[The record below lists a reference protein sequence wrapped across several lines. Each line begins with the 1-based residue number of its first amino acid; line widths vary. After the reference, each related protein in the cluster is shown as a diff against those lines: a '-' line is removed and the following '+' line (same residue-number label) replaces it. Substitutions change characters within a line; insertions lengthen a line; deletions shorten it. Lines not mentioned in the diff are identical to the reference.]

1 MISDQSRMPLVEAM
15 EGHMK
20 GNPISFHVPGHKNG
34 LLIKGDRQQEFL
46 RCDLTELS
54 GLDDLHEPAEAIA
67 EAEQLLSDYYK
78 TKKSYFLVNGSTVG
92 NLASIMSSCKQG
104 EVVFV
109 QRNCHKSVLHGIRL
123 AKAVPVFLETEW
135 DAKSQ
140 TALGV
145 SLDTVKS
152 ALEQFPQAKAC
163 VLTYPTYYGL
173 TYPIQAIIKELHKY
187 GILVIIDEAHG
198 PHFGAWKGL
207 PLSTLQMGADLV
219 VHSAHKMLPA
229 MTMGSFLHINNDR
242 VNKDIVKSYVSMLQ
256 SSSPSYPIMASLD
269 YARYYIACLSREEI
283 RLNQVL
289 VDKFIHSLESID
301 AMLKV
306 VRTDDPLKVL
316 VRWEG
321 VSGYDFQRALE
332 MEGVYTELA
341 DPYQVL
347 FILPLVKTKV
357 DFPFKEAL
365 EKISCAIK
373 NTNIDKREIKL
384 FEPLP
389 RINKISSLA
398 LSLEEM
404 EVKKEKWI
412 RLEDSIGYISSQMVI
427 PYPPGIPTLIPGE
440 RVTEDK
446 VKIMKSYWEN
456 GAKIQGNHRLDDGQ
470 IAVYDMLEV
479 EG

>member
-1 MISDQSRMPLVEAM
+1 
-15 EGHMK
+15 
-20 GNPISFHVPGHKNG
+20 
-34 LLIKGDRQQEFL
+34 
-46 RCDLTELS
+46 
-54 GLDDLHEPAEAIA
+54 
-67 EAEQLLSDYYK
+67 
-78 TKKSYFLVNGSTVG
+78 
-92 NLASIMSSCKQG
+92 
-104 EVVFV
+104 
-109 QRNCHKSVLHGIRL
+109 
-123 AKAVPVFLETEW
+123 
-135 DAKSQ
+135 
-140 TALGV
+140 
-145 SLDTVKS
+145 
-152 ALEQFPQAKAC
+152 
-163 VLTYPTYYGL
+163 
-173 TYPIQAIIKELHKY
+173 
-187 GILVIIDEAHG
+187 
-198 PHFGAWKGL
+198 
-207 PLSTLQMGADLV
+207 MGADLV

-269 YARYYIACLSREEI
+269 YARYYIANFSREEI

-289 VDKFIHSLESID
+289 ADRFIHSLENID

-306 VRTDDPLKVL
+306 VRTDDPLKIL

-321 VSGYDFQRALE
+321 VSGYDFQHALE

-347 FILPLVKTKV
+347 FIFPLVKTKF

-365 EKISCAIK
+365 EKIRRAIK
-373 NTNIDKREIKL
+373 NANIDKREIKL

-404 EVKKEKWI
+404 EIKEEKWV
-412 RLEDSIGYISSQMVI
+412 RLEDSIGCISSQMVI
-427 PYPPGIPTLIPGE
+427 PYPPGIPTLIAGE

-446 VKIMKSYWEN
+446 VTIIKSYWEN
-456 GAKIQGNHRLDDGQ
+456 GAKIQGNHRLGNGQ

-479 EG
+479 E